1 MPCPFQI
8 TAVNI
13 SVDSIPV
20 FPPRLLNLLVLLE
33 PRFWFASAWGVFAL
47 SKDCVG
53 TSRITRLSAS
63 PGLGAHFL

>member
-8 TAVNI
+8 TAVDI
-13 SVDSIPV
+13 SVDPIPV

-33 PRFWFASAWGVFAL
+33 PGFWFASAWGVFAL

-53 TSRITRLSAS
+53 TSRITSLSAS
-63 PGLGAHFL
+63 PALGAHFL

>member
-1 MPCPFQI
+1 MPYPFQI

-20 FPPRLLNLLVLLE
+20 FPLCLLNLLVLLK
-33 PRFWFASAWGVFAL
+33 PRFWFASALGIFAL

-53 TSRITRLSAS
+53 TSRITSLSAS
-63 PGLGAHFL
+63 PGF